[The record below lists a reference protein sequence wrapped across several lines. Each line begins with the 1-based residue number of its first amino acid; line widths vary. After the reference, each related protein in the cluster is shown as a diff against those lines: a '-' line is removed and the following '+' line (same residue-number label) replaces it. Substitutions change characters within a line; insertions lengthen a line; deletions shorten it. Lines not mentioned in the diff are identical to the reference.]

1 VNIPKQILLSAIL
14 ISLLVYGCGEQLP
27 PIKKYS
33 LLTWEYRRDGE
44 GVVPIENAQVLVKYT
59 YSDTGYTR
67 KEIFRTD
74 HYIPHY
80 SDYETRVYDDRYLI
94 NSTGDIYDL
103 ESNKIIHE
111 HIGFDYFIEKS
122 GDSVFMRHVYYEPE
136 RTFHKDSVRHRS
148 IKADYYF
155 FDLKTREIVQLKKY
169 GNYQDY
175 NSHTAPLFGIYRS
188 VSGLLSPGRKWVAYF
203 KPKGDVVDDSFMKD
217 SSYHLCG
224 WVRLFPTYGDIFI
237 KSSANDS
244 IKIADS
250 VRFDFGLW
258 VPNGLP
264 ILWLSDNELLTHEKN
279 GSVIK
284 ITIDPYTITKY
295 TALDS
300 VFNCA
305 FPGRF
310 ERTVTNDILYYC
322 RTANGD
328 IFKVNTASNSLEQ
341 TAVIPLSSR
350 YSLRPISGHPNFEYV
365 KEYLLDDKK
374 ILDDT
379 TSTGRYSITPGDLI
393 AIQCKEWVP
402 SRNQYD
408 HWNTIK
414 IFDPS
419 TGKWIFIKVEYLK
432 RLIGWVKEK

>member
-1 VNIPKQILLSAIL
+1 MLTMLF
-14 ISLLVYGCGEQLP
+14 GCKDQLP

-33 LLTWEYRRDGE
+33 ILTWEYRRDGE
-44 GVVPIENAQVLVKYT
+44 GTVPGESAQVLVKYT

-67 KEIFRTD
+67 KEIFRTG

-80 SDYETRVYDDRYLI
+80 SDYDTKVYDDRYLI
-94 NSTGDIYDL
+94 NSKGDIYDL
-103 ESNKIIHE
+103 DSNKIIHE
-111 HIGFDYFIEKS
+111 HIGYDYFIEKS
-122 GDSVFMRHVYYEPE
+122 GDSVFMRHIYYEPD
-136 RTFHKDSVRHRS
+136 TLFNKDSVRHRS
-148 IKADYYF
+148 IKTDYYF
-155 FDLKTREIVQLKKY
+155 FDLKKRKIVQLNKY
-169 GNYQDY
+169 GNYHDY

-188 VSGLLSPGRKWVAYF
+188 VTGISSPGRKWVAYF
-203 KPKGDVVDDSFMKD
+203 KPKSDVMDYSYIKD
-217 SSYHLCG
+217 SSFYICG
-224 WVRLFPTYGDIFI
+224 WARIFPTYGDIFI

-250 VRFDFGLW
+250 VRFDFGLR
-258 VPNGLP
+258 VPNDLP
-264 ILWLSDNELLTHEKN
+264 ILWLNNNELLTHEKN

-284 ITIDPYTITKY
+284 ITLHPYTITKY
-295 TALDS
+295 AALDS
-300 VFNCA
+300 VVNCA

-310 ERTVTNDILYYC
+310 ERTVTNDIFYYC
-322 RTANGD
+322 RTTKGD
-328 IFKVNTASNSLEQ
+328 IFKINIASNSLEQ
-341 TAVIPLSSR
+341 SPVIPISSR
-350 YSLRPISGHPNFEYV
+350 YSFRPVTGYPNYEYV
-365 KEYLLDDKK
+365 KEYLFNNNT

-379 TSTGRYSITPGDLI
+379 TATSLYRITPGDLI